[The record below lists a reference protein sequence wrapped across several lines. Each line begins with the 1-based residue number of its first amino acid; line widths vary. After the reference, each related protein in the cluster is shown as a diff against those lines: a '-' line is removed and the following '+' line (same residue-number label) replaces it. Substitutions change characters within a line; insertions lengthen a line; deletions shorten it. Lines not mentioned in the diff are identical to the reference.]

1 MNDDGTMAKGNE
13 LQQFKERH
21 QLKMITIES
30 LINYRRKQESEG
42 IELKATVK
50 CQRIL
55 VILKCM
61 VFNLNI
67 HEDIVVLGKE
77 NHVQLKM

>member
-30 LINYRRKQESEG
+30 LINYRRKQENEG
-42 IELKATVK
+42 IEL
-50 CQRIL
+50 
-55 VILKCM
+55 
-61 VFNLNI
+61 
-67 HEDIVVLGKE
+67 
-77 NHVQLKM
+77 